1 MKSLFPPNGLLGEG
15 LCFWMIHARWVLGCA
30 PITDSP
36 RLLTG
41 TPWVSLLLS
50 ERGEFY
56 LSPSHSVFSRRV
68 SLWSQPLFLVRLVKF
83 LTPGWRRL
91 SAETCP
97 PLFPQGRGRGARGH
111 TLHPAPCTLYRRWAP
126 LAVRARWSVF
136 LLFEGPSPWEPESSR
151 RQYLEGMGVT
161 VFQGGVMD
169 TEIWIP
175 AIFRISQSINLFVSF
190 FSHLKMFGLWAEPKS
205 VGLIFGLGPRLATP
219 CFEEPLGVSL
229 CTFGIGI
236 GWIGY
241 VGQVRKGMPWGSS
254 SYSEELPGST
264 HPSAPS
270 HPGPETVP
278 RGGGPVEPEVGG
290 VDGWKGPVVPS
301 SLQHRS
307 PRACVHIY

>member
-136 LLFEGPSPWEPESSR
+136 LLFEGPSPWEPESRR

-219 CFEEPLGVSL
+219 CFEEPLV
-229 CTFGIGI
+229 CPFA
-236 GWIGY
+236 
-241 VGQVRKGMPWGSS
+241 R
-254 SYSEELPGST
+254 SELEL
-264 HPSAPS
+264 
-270 HPGPETVP
+270 
-278 RGGGPVEPEVGG
+278 VELVT
-290 VDGWKGPVVPS
+290 
-301 SLQHRS
+301 RS
-307 PRACVHIY
+307 G

>member
-111 TLHPAPCTLYRRWAP
+111 TLHPAPYTAGGHPWLWGPGGPSFCSL
-126 LAVRARWSVF
+126 RAR
-136 LLFEGPSPWEPESSR
+136 LLGSPK
-151 RQYLEGMGVT
+151 
-161 VFQGGVMD
+161 
-169 TEIWIP
+169 
-175 AIFRISQSINLFVSF
+175 A
-190 FSHLKMFGLWAEPKS
+190 A
-205 VGLIFGLGPRLATP
+205 
-219 CFEEPLGVSL
+219 
-229 CTFGIGI
+229 
-236 GWIGY
+236 
-241 VGQVRKGMPWGSS
+241 
-254 SYSEELPGST
+254 
-264 HPSAPS
+264 
-270 HPGPETVP
+270 
-278 RGGGPVEPEVGG
+278 
-290 VDGWKGPVVPS
+290 VDNT
-301 SLQHRS
+301 
-307 PRACVHIY
+307 